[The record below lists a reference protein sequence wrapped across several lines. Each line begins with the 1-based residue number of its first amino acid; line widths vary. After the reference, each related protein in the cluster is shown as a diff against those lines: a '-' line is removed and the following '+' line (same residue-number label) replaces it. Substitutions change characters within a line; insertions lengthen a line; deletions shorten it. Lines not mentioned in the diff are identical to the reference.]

1 MQRERWRVCSLCHF
15 LSYKPTGVGLCDGSA
30 PNSRAKMVGGTTSC
44 RGGVQTSCRSSK
56 TWVLAVALIGRLVQ
70 ASATPPL
77 KLIIDTDIGGGGCN
91 DVDDVVAICEPRT
104 LCLTL
109 MPRPIS
115 CRPFDS
121 TSP

>member
-1 MQRERWRVCSLCHF
+1 
-15 LSYKPTGVGLCDGSA
+15 
-30 PNSRAKMVGGTTSC
+30 MVRGMTSC

-91 DVDDVVAICEPRT
+91 DVDDVVAICEPQT
-104 LCLTL
+104 LCSTL